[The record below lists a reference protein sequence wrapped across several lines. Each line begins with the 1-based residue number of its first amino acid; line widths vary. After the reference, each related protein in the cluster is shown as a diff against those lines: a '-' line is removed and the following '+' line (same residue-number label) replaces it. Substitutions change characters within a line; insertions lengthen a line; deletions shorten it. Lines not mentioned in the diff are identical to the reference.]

1 MGAIFY
7 APMPEGKIHIVRSKS
22 RTQYYLRTDP
32 KDRSG
37 VYLAKKDEKKIRTF
51 LQKKYDENIVK
62 QVNLEIKNLENI
74 LKKFN
79 SDIQNIYS
87 EYPHEIK
94 KYIVPIDVSD
104 KDYIREWLSM
114 PYDRKTIPEDVPIYL
129 TDKGE
134 RVRSKSELNIA
145 NTLYK
150 MEIPYK
156 YECPFVLMNGRTVH
170 PDFTILDI
178 VNRRE
183 IYWEHRGMLDDRM
196 YLKQSVQRI
205 KEYRKSGIYVGD
217 NLLITEETS
226 AFPLGTDEIEDI
238 ARHFFKQRETE

>member
-1 MGAIFY
+1 M
-7 APMPEGKIHIVRSKS
+7 
-22 RTQYYLRTDP
+22 
-32 KDRSG
+32 
-37 VYLAKKDEKKIRTF
+37 
-51 LQKKYDENIVK
+51 
-62 QVNLEIKNLENI
+62 
-74 LKKFN
+74 
-79 SDIQNIYS
+79 
-87 EYPHEIK
+87 
-94 KYIVPIDVSD
+94 
-104 KDYIREWLSM
+104 
-114 PYDRKTIPEDVPIYL
+114 
-129 TDKGE
+129 
-134 RVRSKSELNIA
+134 RSKSELNIA

-156 YECPFVLMNGRTVH
+156 YKCPFVLMNGRTVH

-183 IYWEHRGMLDDRM
+183 IYWEHRGMMDDRM

-226 AFPLGTDEIEDI
+226 TLPLGTDEIEDI